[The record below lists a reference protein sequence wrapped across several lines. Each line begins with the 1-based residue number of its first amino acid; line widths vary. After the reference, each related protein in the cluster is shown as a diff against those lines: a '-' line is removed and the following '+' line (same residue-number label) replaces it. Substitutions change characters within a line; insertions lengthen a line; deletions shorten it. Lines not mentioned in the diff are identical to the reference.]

1 MEKCLP
7 RTISMDTCFSPE
19 EVPRKPTTIRRKLI
33 QIGAYCKN
41 GKIFD
46 RWGKE
51 IYFYQVPES
60 GGVYQR
66 DFIRE
71 APKDESHEEEDRLKT
86 LEKRYRVIKMYAP
99 DTPCNPP

>member
-1 MEKCLP
+1 
-7 RTISMDTCFSPE
+7 MDTCFSPE
-19 EVPRKPTTIRRKLI
+19 EVPRTPTTIRRTLI
-33 QIGAYCKN
+33 RMGAYCKH

-60 GGVYQR
+60 GGVCT
-66 DFIRE
+66 DFIHE
-71 APKDESHEEEDRLKT
+71 APKDESQEAEDRLKT

-99 DTPCNPP
+99 DPPCNPH